1 MPWSVKYD
9 QRTKIVEVIYSG
21 TVTQEELK
29 NAIIERLRIQNQHK
43 SFFVLIDCS
52 QVERNAGG
60 ILDVH
65 DIPEKIYEIE
75 KVNRRTCH
83 ALALSKYPNARKASF
98 HYETVC
104 NNRGWRVKIFENR
117 EDAVG
122 WLQEEM
128 ESNNLSK

>member
-1 MPWSVKYD
+1 MSWSVKYD
-9 QRTKIVEVIYSG
+9 QTTKIVEVIYSG

-29 NAIIERLRIQNQHK
+29 NSVIERLRIQNEYK

-52 QVERNAGG
+52 HVERNSGG

-65 DIPEKIYEIE
+65 DLPDKIYENE
-75 KVNRRTCH
+75 KINRRTCH

-104 NNRGWRVKIFENR
+104 INRGWRVKLFETR

-128 ESNNLSK
+128 ESNNPPK